1 MPLPDLTLHGCFSRF
16 AGDAS
21 EPIDFLSDE
30 WTQVRNKK
38 HQDKKK
44 QEKEISKSLGN

>member
-1 MPLPDLTLHGCFSRF
+1 VEQDLSKPNLTFHGCFGKF

-38 HQDKKK
+38 RKDKKK
-44 QEKEISKSLGN
+44 QENEI